1 MATLPKHIDS
11 HWIWIYDGKE
21 WPVVLCGDE
30 LAPKLFLETRRHPNE
45 VAAIR
50 LGRRAFTWVLEDRL
64 QEYVPHENYLKDV
77 QPFER
82 DELVEGEDEKVK
94 MEKQRR
100 VAFRQDAP
108 MLEPARYW
116 QNVIEQQRLA
126 KLTEKPTRKK
136 KRKHTGDGSSQSSFS
151 STKQQ
156 RSSHSGRQLLTPDST
171 PRKQHHNYI
180 GGEQRNRSIGLVKR
194 EEEEDDDES
203 LFIADKDAA
212 KHERENDLD
221 AFRQQHEHE
230 LSSIPPK
237 HGIYTILVGGDKTPF
252 QFPEDA
258 IRESEL
264 FCGRTKF
271 TEKTGSV
278 VDISDIEEVTAID
291 FVEVNEYLRYG
302 DFPPPLI
309 EKRNSLPRIDGLIL
323 PEEKDAAAEKCARVF
338 RTASYLELGSLQALC
353 LNKLRV
359 LYPLSPLRILI
370 VAKYLLRSVAWGCE
384 AETEYVDWMIDHI
397 SEYYLLLVK
406 QHGPQLVDILE
417 NSPLIKGRVMANL
430 SANPEMG
437 RRGLDD

>member
-11 HWIWIYDGKE
+11 HWIWTYDGKE
-21 WPVVLCGDE
+21 WPVVLCGDA

-45 VAAIR
+45 VACDTFRKAGI
-50 LGRRAFTWVLEDRL
+50 
-64 QEYVPHENYLKDV
+64 EYDPHENYLKDV

-100 VAFRQDAP
+100 VAFRQGAP

-156 RSSHSGRQLLTPDST
+156 RSSHGGRQLLTPDTT

-180 GGEQRNRSIGLVKR
+180 GGEQRNRSIGLVR
-194 EEEEDDDES
+194 REEDDDES
-203 LFIADKDAA
+203 LFIADEDAA
-212 KHERENDLD
+212 KHEHENDLD
-221 AFRQQHEHE
+221 EFRQQYEHE
-230 LSSIPPK
+230 LSTSPP
-237 HGIYTILVGGDKTPF
+237 KTPF

-278 VDISDIEEVTAID
+278 VDISDIEKVTAID

-406 QHGPQLVDILE
+406 QYGPQLVDILD